1 MDIWIYDE
9 PGEDGM
15 CKFNRMASYQAIYD
29 ELKKAL
35 QAEPYQDDPGALS
48 YNGKPLTML
57 DELDYF
63 SFGGMRTD
71 RDKGIPINTHW
82 FACYAVEGGSE
93 GHYIHVDFI
102 VTQDHG
108 EATRDL
114 AFLGKTFLGMDHA
127 LRVAGVLTKAFYC

>member
-1 MDIWIYDE
+1 MIDIWIYDE

-35 QAEPYQDDPGALS
+35 QGEPGREPDSRSLF
-48 YNGKPLTML
+48 

-63 SFGGMRTD
+63 SFGGMRAD

-102 VTQDHG
+102 VTQDQG
-108 EATRDL
+108 EARRKL